1 MDSSTVIQIVI
12 LICLL
17 AFSAFFSSAETSL
30 TTANKIR
37 MRSLADEGNKR
48 AKMVLWLSEHSPQ
61 MLTAILIGN
70 NVVNLSAS
78 SLTTSIA
85 YQFGGSAIVVA
96 NAAITILILLF
107 GEITPKTT
115 ATLYPEKI
123 SLIYAPIVKFFTR
136 IVTAR
141 CLINLLSRRYFSS
154 SHRCEC
160 SEPYHDGD

>member
-17 AFSAFFSSAETSL
+17 ALSAFFSSAETSL
-30 TTANKIR
+30 TMANKIR

-48 AKMVLWLSEHSPQ
+48 AKMVLWLSEHSSQ

-85 YQFGGSAIVVA
+85 YKFGGSAIVIA

-115 ATLYPEKI
+115 ATLIRK
-123 SLIYAPIVKFFTR
+123 SLSD
-136 IVTAR
+136 
-141 CLINLLSRRYFSS
+141 LFSDHQDIHPDYDSADLFDQPSFQGS
-154 SHRCEC
+154 SGVASH
-160 SEPYHDGD
+160 

>member
-17 AFSAFFSSAETSL
+17 ALSAFFSSAETSL
-30 TTANKIR
+30 TMANKIR

-48 AKMVLWLSEHSPQ
+48 AKMVLWLSEHSSQ

-85 YQFGGSAIVVA
+85 Y
-96 NAAITILILLF
+96 NLAA
-107 GEITPKTT
+107 
-115 ATLYPEKI
+115 
-123 SLIYAPIVKFFTR
+123 
-136 IVTAR
+136 
-141 CLINLLSRRYFSS
+141 LLSPLQCCNYNPDSS
-154 SHRCEC
+154 RGNHTED
-160 SEPYHDGD
+160 DGHPLSGKSL

>member
-1 MDSSTVIQIVI
+1 MDSSTVMQIVI

-107 GEITPKTT
+107 GEFPPKTT

-123 SLIYAPIVKFFTR
+123 FLI
-136 IVTAR
+136 
-141 CLINLLSRRYFSS
+141 
-154 SHRCEC
+154 
-160 SEPYHDGD
+160 